1 MTVQREKEVNNL
13 AAAEYGIPNFCRQIR
28 LELKQ
33 GDANELKRPANVIPS
48 EKYKTAGGV
57 WRERERKYK

>member
-57 WRERERKYK
+57 